1 MRVTYNNRVIG
12 AGCRANI
19 VLVEGELTE
28 NITLNEKKSE
38 AYRKELL
45 KAIEIFGSQRQI
57 AEEINTYI
65 RLHKLNT
72 RQVSQQSISN
82 WLHRDKKIARDYPP
96 VIEALTN
103 GVIRASALR
112 GDGRISTKRR

>member
-1 MRVTYNNRVIG
+1 MR
-12 AGCRANI
+12 ASI
-19 VLVEGELTE
+19 VLVDRGTDG

-38 AYRKELL
+38 TYRKELL
-45 KAIEIFGSQRQI
+45 KAIQIFGSQRQI

-72 RQVSQQSISN
+72 QQVSQQNISN

-96 VIEALTN
+96 VIEAITN

-112 GDGRISTKRR
+112 GDGKISTRRR